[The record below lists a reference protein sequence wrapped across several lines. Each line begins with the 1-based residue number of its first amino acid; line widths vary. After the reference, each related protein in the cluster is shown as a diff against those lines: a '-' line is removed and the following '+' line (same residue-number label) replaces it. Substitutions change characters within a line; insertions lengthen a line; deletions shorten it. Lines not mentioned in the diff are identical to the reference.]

1 VKPISERPL
10 GEPDRIPFAA
20 ILAGGRATRMGRDK
34 AVLELEGFPLIEWVL
49 DRVGQVAQT
58 VFAVGGPPRL
68 DHCGVPTISDR
79 FPGANAMGGVA
90 TALAYAAEAAG
101 TETWVLCV
109 ACDTPFL
116 EPGLLLG
123 LFAQRAGAEAVV
135 PRTAAGYEPL
145 CALYR
150 TSCLPVFARAIASGN
165 LCILDIFPAVRTREV
180 PEAELRLEDPDLRS
194 FLNLNRP
201 DDLPAA
207 LRWAQACGP
216 PQRAAAPASRELI
229 RDHRGAS
236 ALEPAPVRVER
247 RESLSASRGH

>member
-1 VKPISERPL
+1 MTPAPVRRVRR
-10 GEPDRIPFAA
+10 PDRIPFAA

-49 DRVGQVAQT
+49 DRVRQAAET

-68 DHCGVPTISDR
+68 DHLDVPTVPDR

-90 TALAYAAEAAG
+90 TALACAAERAG
-101 TETWVLCV
+101 PEAWVLCV

-116 EPGLLLG
+116 EPRLLLQ
-123 LFAQRAGAEAVV
+123 LFAQRAGADAVV

-150 TSCLPVFARAIASGN
+150 VRCLPAFERKIAAGN
-165 LCILDIFPAVRTREV
+165 LCILDVFPAVRSREV
-180 PEAELRLEDPDLRS
+180 PEAELRRTDPGLRS

-201 DDLPAA
+201 ADLEVA
-207 LRWAQACGP
+207 LPIVAQCAP
-216 PQRAAAPASRELI
+216 PRLRRNPLCP
-229 RDHRGAS
+229 S
-236 ALEPAPVRVER
+236 AE
-247 RESLSASRGH
+247 G